1 MALFIETELKSKSEC
16 GVIIMGVI
24 NLFLSVRE
32 RKKCEREKAF
42 ASQRMEVRKRGE
54 GEEDRGDI

>member
-32 RKKCEREKAF
+32 RKKSVSEKKHLLAREWKWEKEERG
-42 ASQRMEVRKRGE
+42 R
-54 GEEDRGDI
+54 